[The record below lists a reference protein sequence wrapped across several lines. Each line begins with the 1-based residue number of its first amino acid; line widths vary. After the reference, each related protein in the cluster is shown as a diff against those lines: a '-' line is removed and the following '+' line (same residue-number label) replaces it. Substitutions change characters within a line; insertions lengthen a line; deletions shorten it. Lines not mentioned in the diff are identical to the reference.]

1 MFDKYDAIMNVVHQ
15 NTTIQQKINLVIMK
29 GNDISVIPS
38 LTIPFIQFNR
48 SLSFY
53 FVSTHFRIVSTLS
66 P

>member
-1 MFDKYDAIMNVVHQ
+1 
-15 NTTIQQKINLVIMK
+15 MK

-53 FVSTHFRIVSTLS
+53 FVSMNGVKYTKMHKIILILFFQRSLLKLRKCF
-66 P
+66 